1 MTETICENEN
11 VVIISSQAALPFD
24 EKIAQRKTIVFETLV
39 DPAVIKISAENLK
52 TELFLKYGFLKPA
65 LHEVQLTSLEK
76 YYEPFIVI
84 CGKYSI
90 DYYRKHKWALNVE
103 NSVTEVAFP
112 FQRIEAKTTPDA
124 FGKFRKTATI
134 EGEER
139 VQTENKASLT
149 LNQSGKDIPLKDLPS
164 APSEKNPEETLAK
177 YCVKQ
182 IPSNMDLSI
191 LRTRIFNRPTDVSWI
206 ANENFEVN
214 ERLAIYAP
222 RFRASYKRIKTGE
235 ERIAEFDGLTGR
247 LIRVT
252 DSRVIQA
259 SI

>member
-1 MTETICENEN
+1 LTETICDNEN
-11 VVIISSQAALPFD
+11 VVIISSQATLPFD

-65 LHEVQLTSLEK
+65 IHEVQLTSVEK

-84 CGKYSI
+84 NGKYLI
-90 DYYRKHKWALNVE
+90 DYYRKRKWELNVE
-103 NSVTEVAFP
+103 NSVTEVVFP
-112 FQRIEAKTTPDA
+112 FQRIEAKTTPDSL
-124 FGKFRKTATI
+124 GKLRKTITL

-177 YCVKQ
+177 YGVKQ
-182 IPSNMDLSI
+182 IPPNMDLSI
-191 LRTRIFNRPTDVSWI
+191 LRTRIFKRPTDVSWI

-214 ERLAIYAP
+214 ERLVIYAP
-222 RFRASYKRIKTGE
+222 RFRASFKHTKTGKE
-235 ERIAEFDGLTGR
+235 QIAELDGLTGK
-247 LIRVT
+247 LIRIA
-252 DSRVIQA
+252 DSRVNQA